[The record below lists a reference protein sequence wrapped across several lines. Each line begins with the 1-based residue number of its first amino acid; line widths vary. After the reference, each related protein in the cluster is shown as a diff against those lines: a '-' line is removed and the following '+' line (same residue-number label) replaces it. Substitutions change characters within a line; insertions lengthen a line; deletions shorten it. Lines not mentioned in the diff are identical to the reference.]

1 MDRLLSRSGLVP
13 ALLALALLTGCEQP
27 PLLERVKERG
37 VLRIA
42 TVAGPLSCYLDEKG
56 PAGLEYELA
65 RRFAHTLA
73 SKADFKVFPT
83 RLAALEALKRG
94 EVQMVAAARQPS
106 SLDRKH
112 FRLSIPWYSA
122 PLVFASAMG
131 RPPLKALEK
140 PPQDPVVV
148 PADSLQ
154 QELLQAMAS
163 AFPIEIETLPDRSEE
178 AILDEVNQSS
188 VSHTL
193 VNRALLRVWKSLYP
207 SLVQGREISEPQG
220 FHWFFSRLHD
230 ASLAA
235 AASRFLEKQQANG
248 TLPKLLQRY
257 ITKVPRR
264 NFVTLRDFWKHVK
277 ERLPRYEELFR
288 EAGRATGIDWR
299 LLAAVGYQ
307 ESHWQPTAMSPTGV
321 RGIMML
327 TRDAARKEKIG
338 NRTDPAQSIA
348 GGARHLRWM
357 EKRIPARIQE
367 PDRLWLTL
375 ASYNIGY
382 GHLEDAR
389 VLTQNGGGNPD
400 RWEDVK
406 KFLPLLSRK
415 KYYSTVKHGKARGGE
430 PVVYVEN
437 IRYYYRLLAWWDNR
451 RRGLDCTSSS
461 HPRLALKKA
470 RSNSPQLSASTPPST
485 AVK

>member
-1 MDRLLSRSGLVP
+1 MPHDMGPMIEFSPFFSRFLFSSMNRLLSRSGLVP
-13 ALLALALLTGCEQP
+13 PLLALALLTGCEQP
-27 PLLERVKERG
+27 PLLERVKTRG

-65 RRFAHTLA
+65 RRFAHTFA
-73 SKADFKVFPT
+73 VKADFKVFPT

-112 FRLSIPWYSA
+112 TLA
-122 PLVFASAMG
+122 
-131 RPPLKALEK
+131 K
-140 PPQDPVVV
+140 PPHDPVVV
-148 PADSLQ
+148 PTGSLQ
-154 QELLQAMAS
+154 HELLQAMAS
-163 AFPIEIETLPDRSEE
+163 AFPAEALPDRSEE
-178 AILDEVNQSS
+178 AILEEVNQGSL
-188 VSHTL
+188 SHTL
-193 VNRALLRVWKSLYP
+193 VNRALLRAWRSLYP
-207 SLVQGREISEPQG
+207 SLVQGRELSEPRG
-220 FHWFFSRLHD
+220 FHWFFSRRHD
-230 ASLAA
+230 SSLAE
-235 AASRFLEKQQANG
+235 AASRFLEKQQSDG
-248 TLPKLLQRY
+248 KLQKLLQRY
-257 ITKVPRR
+257 ITKLPGR

-288 EAGRATGIDWR
+288 EAGKATGIDWR

-307 ESHWQPTAMSPTGV
+307 ESHWQPTAVSPTGV

-338 NRTDPAQSIA
+338 NRMDPAQSIA

-357 EKRIPARIQE
+357 EKRIPERIQE

-375 ASYNIGY
+375 AS
-382 GHLEDAR
+382 
-389 VLTQNGGGNPD
+389 
-400 RWEDVK
+400 
-406 KFLPLLSRK
+406 
-415 KYYSTVKHGKARGGE
+415 YSTVKHGKARGGE

-437 IRYYYRLLAWWDNR
+437 IRYYYRLLVWWDNR

-461 HPRLALKKA
+461 YPRLALKKA